1 MSLASLV
8 GSRDISFVLNFAY
21 AEAQE
26 AAKNNAEVH
35 ATFEKFLEVLKTD
48 LEAVEKRISS
58 ANSSFSSD
66 ISQSQKTEPGDN
78 VQPESQS
85 SSFTEKSDDKLPKNK
100 ELTERRTEYGIAWI
114 SYMRF
119 ARRAEGLKPSR
130 TVFSKAR
137 KERWTPWEVFEAA
150 GKHPG
155 SCTRPFI
162 DDYGL

>member
-1 MSLASLV
+1 MNV
-8 GSRDISFVLNFAY
+8 VISRSISFVLNFAY

-26 AAKNNAEVH
+26 VAKNNAEVH
-35 ATFEKFLEVLKTD
+35 ATFEKFLEVLKAD

-58 ANSSFSSD
+58 ATSSFSSD
-66 ISQSQKTEPGDN
+66 ISQSQQTEPGDN

-85 SSFTEKSDDKLPKNK
+85 SSFSEKSDEKRLKNK
-100 ELTERRTEYGIAWI
+100 ELTERRTEYGIAWV

-130 TVFSKAR
+130 TIFGKAR

-150 GKHPG
+150 GAYLG
-155 SCTRPFI
+155 SNFWVSH
-162 DDYGL
+162 

>member
-1 MSLASLV
+1 M
-8 GSRDISFVLNFAY
+8 
-21 AEAQE
+21 
-26 AAKNNAEVH
+26 H

-48 LEAVEKRISS
+48 LEAVEKKIAS

-85 SSFTEKSDDKLPKNK
+85 SSLSDKSDEKHLKNK
-100 ELTERRTEYGIAWI
+100 ELTERRTEYGIAWV

-130 TVFSKAR
+130 AIFGKAR
-137 KERWTPWEVFEAA
+137 KERWTPWEVYEAA
-150 GKHPG
+150 GKP
-155 SCTRPFI
+155 RPACFSPITDTSALSI
-162 DDYGL
+162 DGVPLQQGCRRSEPYLREGYGHIP